1 MVSSIC
7 RRSARLACF
16 TAILLALCHQTQAD
30 AKYCSSFN
38 TAETPRNASI
48 YQSNSLCTEYCEG
61 GVGRSYAYAIV
72 SYQECYCSDYAP
84 STTTTGCDTKCP
96 GWQAE
101 LCGGSDL
108 YGYLELLSNPS
119 GTRGPSSA
127 TPTQQATVTPPPS
140 VVTVTA
146 TPTESTSSTPST
158 STSTTKTS
166 TSSTTTTSSS
176 QSSKWTPI
184 PSTLLDTAIPGVT
197 RTIIATPTVPP
208 SSPATTS
215 ASKSK
220 GDGLGTGGAVG
231 LTVGLVA
238 MIALIVAGIF
248 FWLRKRRQDRA
259 IASQEL
265 GRKESSAGFAVATI
279 PSRTMSENSRYVLGT
294 DGRRVV
300 ENWEPGEVEEIRR
313 SRLVPVDQ
321 RLDPFS
327 AVYQRGDNKS
337 TESINTI
344 RDDHDYSRRVAS
356 GPAKILRATNPD

>member
-16 TAILLALCHQTQAD
+16 TAILLVLCHQTQAD

-127 TPTQQATVTPPPS
+127 TPTQVSIPVASP
-140 VVTVTA
+140 
-146 TPTESTSSTPST
+146 T

-197 RTIIATPTVPP
+197 RTIIDTPTVPP